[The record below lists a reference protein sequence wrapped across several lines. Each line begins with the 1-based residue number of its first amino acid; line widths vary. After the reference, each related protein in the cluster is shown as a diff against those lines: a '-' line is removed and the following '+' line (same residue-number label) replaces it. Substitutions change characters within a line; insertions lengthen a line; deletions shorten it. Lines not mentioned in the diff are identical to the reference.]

1 MSNPT
6 GFARLPEPPYW
17 VVIFSSQ
24 RTDGDAGYGAAAQRM
39 VELSTASPGFLGI
52 ESARDAQGFGITV
65 CYWESEAHIAA
76 WRAHAEHLDAQAQ
89 GHARWYAHF
98 ELRVAKVERAYGM
111 GPR

>member
-1 MSNPT
+1 MSEPT
-6 GFARLPEPPYW
+6 GFARLPDPPYW

-24 RTDGDAGYGAAAQRM
+24 RSDGDAGYGVAAQRM
-39 VELSTASPGFLGI
+39 VELSMASPGFLGI

-65 CYWESEAHIAA
+65 CYWRSEADIAA

-98 ELRVAKVERAYGM
+98 ELRVARVERAYGM
-111 GPR
+111 GRR